1 MISPAMRLPRFSG
14 HYDAV
19 VADGDLELP
28 PKSLGAPG
36 GATRRTDASMSFND
50 ISLDD
55 LKKGLGDGSILL
67 VDVREAEEYA
77 AGHIKGALFN
87 PLSKFEPS
95 KLPVATEGKRVVIY
109 CRSGRRSVTAMEQAR
124 LFGRRDVN
132 THFGGG
138 ILAWLNA
145 QQPVETAI

>member
-1 MISPAMRLPRFSG
+1 MTLPD
-14 HYDAV
+14 Y
-19 VADGDLELP
+19 
-28 PKSLGAPG
+28 
-36 GATRRTDASMSFND
+36 FND
-50 ISLDD
+50 ISLED
-55 LKKGLGDGSILL
+55 LKKGLADRSILL

-87 PLSKFEPS
+87 PLSKFDPA
-95 KLPVATEGKRVVIY
+95 KLPVAADGQKVVIY

-124 LFGRRDVN
+124 LTGRRDAN

-145 QQPVETAI
+145 GEPVDQGM